1 MPPCSPSETVHTS
14 CVAVWT
20 IPSDGSNGYW
30 GFLLLPDVRSILVY
44 VISFVWVF
52 SVIVMAVISACGT
65 LGMLGVCFCLERGLI
80 PFFLELRDFVC
91 TFISSLVRQVILSE
105 WAAPENDFSNGRTPA
120 CQRVFAMCVDGSWF
134 VRKHFVPPILL
145 KVIECFCW

>member
-1 MPPCSPSETVHTS
+1 MRSKNRFWTILDATLFSFWNSPYILCS
-14 CVAVWT
+14 CVNGF
-20 IPSDGSNGYW
+20 PSDGSNGYW

-80 PFFLELRDFVC
+80 PFFLERRDFVC
-91 TFISSLVRQVILSE
+91 TFISSLVRLVILSE

-120 CQRVFAMCVDGSWF
+120 CQRVRSLPCVLMAVGS
-134 VRKHFVPPILL
+134 
-145 KVIECFCW
+145 